1 MFRKLLI
8 LLLLVIPLYATAQ
21 VELSYYLP
29 ENVSYDQEIPTPAS
43 VIGHEVG
50 EWHVT
55 HDKLVYYMRE
65 LAEASDRIG
74 IEQTGT
80 TYEGRPQL
88 LLTITSP
95 ENHENIEA
103 IKTEHAKLNNMN
115 TAASVNTDNMP
126 VVIWMGYSIHGNEA
140 SGSNAALAVAYHL
153 AAAQGEEIEQQ
164 LQNTVILFDPSFNP
178 DGLNRFA
185 TWVNMHKSKNLNPDP
200 NTRELNEVWPG
211 GRTNHYWFDLNRDWL
226 FLQHPE
232 SRNRVIKFQEWK
244 PNILTD
250 HHEMGS
256 SSTFFFQP
264 GVPSRRNPI
273 TPEANVRLT
282 ESIADFHIE
291 ALDNIGSLYF
301 SEEGYDDF
309 YYGKGSTYPDA
320 QGSIGILFEQASARG
335 HLQETENG
343 LLSFPFAIKNQF
355 TTSLSTLKAGVALRK
370 NLLDYQKEFYAD
382 AAKKADADNVKALV
396 YGSEKD
402 AAKNYYFT
410 DILMQHKIK
419 IHPLQ
424 KDLTVNGKTFQ
435 QGSAYIIPLKQS
447 QYSLIKGIFSTQT
460 SFADSLFYDVSAWTL
475 PYAFNQPYA
484 ELSKNS
490 FSEDLLADPVENLS
504 FPEGAVIG
512 GQAKYAYVFP
522 WDGYLAPKALY
533 TLLAKGVRA
542 KVATNPLTINTA
554 KGTTEFS
561 YGSINIPI
569 GLQDMSED
577 ALYELMQELASENGI
592 EVYAIN
598 TGDALSGSD
607 LGSRNFDI
615 VQKPSIA
622 MLVGEG
628 VRSYD
633 AGEVW
638 HLLDYRF
645 DMPVTL
651 IDKMEFSGKELDR
664 YNTLVMVDGR
674 YNDLLERQLQAV
686 KDWVA
691 AGNTLILMADAVY
704 WGANN
709 GLSQVTFKKKEG
721 GDASRKPY
729 AGASNDLG
737 AKVTGGAI
745 FEGRL
750 DVTHPLGYGYTDSFL
765 PIFKNSNAMP
775 EVHKNP
781 YATPLVYTQAPLLSG
796 YIHQENL
803 DQLKGSASILVD
815 NFRRGKVISMVDN
828 PNFRAFWYGTNKLF
842 LNALFFGNIISGR
855 TAR

>member
-1 MFRKLLI
+1 MFRKFLF
-8 LLLLVIPLYATAQ
+8 LLLLAITSQVYAQ

-29 ENVSYDQEIPTPAS
+29 ENVSYNPAIPTPAS

-50 EWHVT
+50 EWHIT
-55 HDKLVYYMRE
+55 HDKLVFYMRT
-65 LAEASDRIG
+65 LADASDRIS

-95 ENHENIEA
+95 ENHQNIDA
-103 IKTEHAKLNNMN
+103 IKSEHLKLTDMS
-115 TAASVNTDNMP
+115 TAASINTENMP

-140 SGSNAALAVAYHL
+140 SGSNAALAVAYYF
-153 AAAQGEEIEQQ
+153 AAAQGSEIEQQ
-164 LQNTVILFDPSFNP
+164 LKDAVILFDPSFNP

-185 TWVNMHKSKNLNPDP
+185 TWVNMHKSKNLNPDT
-200 NTRELNEVWPG
+200 NSRELNEVWPG

-226 FLQHPE
+226 FVQHPE
-232 SRNRVIKFQEWK
+232 SRNRVVKFQEWR

-264 GVPSRRNPI
+264 GVPSRKNPI

-282 ESIADFHIE
+282 EDIADFHVE
-291 ALDNIGSLYF
+291 ALDGIGSLYF

-355 TTSLSTLKAGVALRK
+355 TTSLSTLKAGATLRK
-370 NLLDYQKEFYAD
+370 KLLDYQKDFYAN
-382 AAKKADADNVKALV
+382 ASKRAEADNVKALV

-402 AAKNYYFT
+402 AAKNYHFT
-410 DILMQHKIK
+410 DILMQHNIK
-419 IHPLQ
+419 VHALQ
-424 KDLTVNGKTFQ
+424 KDLTVNGNTFK
-435 QGSAYIIPLKQS
+435 QGSSYIIPLKQS
-447 QYSLIKGIFSTQT
+447 QYSLIKGIFSTQKT
-460 SFADSLFYDVSAWTL
+460 FSDSLFYDISAWTL
-475 PYAFNQPYA
+475 PHAFDLPYA
-484 ELSKNS
+484 ELGKAN
-490 FSEDLLADPVENLS
+490 FKEDLVGEALAEMP
-504 FPEGAVIG
+504 FPSGAVIG
-512 GQAKYAYVFP
+512 GQAKYAYLFA
-522 WDGYLAPKALY
+522 WDGYFAPKALY
-533 TLLAKGVRA
+533 KLLAKGVKA

-554 KGTTEFS
+554 KGTSEFT

-569 GLQDMSED
+569 SLQSLSED
-577 ALYELMQELASENGI
+577 ELYTLLQEVANENGI

-638 HLLDYRF
+638 YLLDYRF
-645 DMPVTL
+645 DMPVTM
-651 IDKMEFSGKELDR
+651 IDKMEFSGNELDT

-674 YNDLLERQLQAV
+674 YNDLSEGAIQSI
-686 KDWVA
+686 KDWLA
-691 AGNTLILMADAVY
+691 EGNTLILMADAVD
-704 WGANN
+704 WGAKA
-709 GLSQVTFKKKEG
+709 GLSKVAFKKKENEQEG
-721 GDASRKPY
+721 RKPY

-745 FEGRL
+745 FQGEL
-750 DVTHPLGYGYTDSFL
+750 DTSHPLGYGFSDGFL
-765 PIFKNSNAMP
+765 PIFKNSNLMP
-775 EVHKNP
+775 EVHDNP
-781 YATPLVYTQAPLLSG
+781 YATPLVYSENPLLSG
-796 YIHQENL
+796 YIHPENL
-803 DQLKGSASILVD
+803 ALLRGSASILVD
-815 NFRRGKVISMVDN
+815 NYRRGKVISMVDN

-842 LNALFFGNIISGR
+842 LNALFFGNIISSR